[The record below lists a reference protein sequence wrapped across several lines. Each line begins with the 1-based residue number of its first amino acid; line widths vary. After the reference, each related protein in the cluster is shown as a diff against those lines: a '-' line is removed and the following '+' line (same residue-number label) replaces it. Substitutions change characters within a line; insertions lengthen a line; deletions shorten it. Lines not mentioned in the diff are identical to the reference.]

1 MCVSAKKSQ
10 SLHSER
16 GRHEKETE
24 REARSNYGRVATS
37 HYVALETRCRFSTPS
52 SPYLPLSLSLS
63 LSVSLLLCPCLI
75 WFFLLVLPL
84 FVASSSSSCVALTL
98 PLPFALDKCS
108 NAQSQLESCENGIVF
123 PLHPL
128 LHHPVGPLL
137 AWAVCKFCL
146 ATFASNL
153 PLLPLPLGQP
163 LLLPPPP
170 PPPVPPS
177 LLQPPFFFFLSV
189 LLLLLL
195 LLLLCFSWVCSQ
207 LVLFAVA
214 KRDLWLLH
222 IVI

>member
-52 SPYLPLSLSLS
+52 SPYLPLSLSITVCLS
-63 LSVSLLLCPCLI
+63 LAVPLPDMI
-75 WFFLLVLPL
+75 FLLVLPL

-128 LHHPVGPLL
+128 LPHPVGPLL

-195 LLLLCFSWVCSQ
+195 LLLLCFS
-207 LVLFAVA
+207 
-214 KRDLWLLH
+214 
-222 IVI
+222 

>member
-1 MCVSAKKSQ
+1 MRKRQREKRAAIMAVWQHHIMLHLRHAADSQ
-10 SLHSER
+10 L
-16 GRHEKETE
+16 
-24 REARSNYGRVATS
+24 
-37 HYVALETRCRFSTPS
+37 L
-52 SPYLPLSLSLS
+52 LPLPTYLSLSITVCLS
-63 LSVSLLLCPCLI
+63 LAVPLPDMI
-75 WFFLLVLPL
+75 FLLVLPL

-128 LHHPVGPLL
+128 LPHPVGPLL

-170 PPPVPPS
+170 PPVPPFPS
-177 LLQPPFFFFLSV
+177 LAPFFFFLSV

-195 LLLLCFSWVCSQ
+195 LLLLCFS
-207 LVLFAVA
+207 
-214 KRDLWLLH
+214 
-222 IVI
+222 

>member
-1 MCVSAKKSQ
+1 MRKRQREKRAAIMAVWQHHIMLHLRHAADSQ
-10 SLHSER
+10 L
-16 GRHEKETE
+16 
-24 REARSNYGRVATS
+24 
-37 HYVALETRCRFSTPS
+37 L
-52 SPYLPLSLSLS
+52 LPLPTYLSLSLS
-63 LSVSLLLCPCLI
+63 ITVCLSLAVPLPDMI
-75 WFFLLVLPL
+75 FLLVLPL

-108 NAQSQLESCENGIVF
+108 NAQSQLKSCENGIVF

-128 LHHPVGPLL
+128 LPHPVGPLL

-170 PPPVPPS
+170 PPPPVPPS

-195 LLLLCFSWVCSQ
+195 LLLLCFS
-207 LVLFAVA
+207 
-214 KRDLWLLH
+214 
-222 IVI
+222 